1 MEEITF
7 LDVLTHYRMKLKET
21 SDAIENINAQIKKA
35 EGHLD
40 MGWTGQAADACRLK
54 LDTVHTELTKTLSEL
69 SEALVKLSAI
79 GDLLAEDDIP
89 VI

>member
-1 MEEITF
+1 
-7 LDVLTHYRMKLKET
+7 
-21 SDAIENINAQIKKA
+21 
-35 EGHLD
+35 